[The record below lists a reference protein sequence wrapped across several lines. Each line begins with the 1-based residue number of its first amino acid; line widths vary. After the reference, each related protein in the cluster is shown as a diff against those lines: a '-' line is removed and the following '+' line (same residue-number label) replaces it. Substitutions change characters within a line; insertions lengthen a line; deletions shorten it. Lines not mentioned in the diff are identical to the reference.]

1 MIVDYVSGYLQAY
14 KTCPKSTEEAV
25 KCVRSWGSKC
35 GLPYEIK
42 SDNGP
47 AFSKEWENELN
58 KSGIK
63 VLHSSA
69 YNSQSMGLVECS
81 VRTIKEILKKNGH
94 LSQLT
99 LDEQVF
105 AINARE
111 DGVTGSNN
119 SRFYGRG
126 VRSGLP
132 NSLDRFI
139 DWKEDI
145 KKRGELKERRFLKKE
160 PTVGKLTYEIGES
173 VRLQDIKTKRWDRV
187 GVATGIRVADDG
199 RILSYDIEV
208 DGRETTVLSFF

>member
-1 MIVDYVSGYLQAY
+1 MQCVSGTQSFTGDPLQRSKRRGHILQLFPGQRLQVDYCEKGSQNYLIIVDYVSGYMQAY
-14 KTCPKSTEEAV
+14 KTSRKSTEEAL
-25 KCVRSWGSKC
+25 KCVCSWGSKW

-58 KSGIK
+58 KLGIQ

-69 YNSQSMGLVECS
+69 YNSQSMGLVERS

-94 LSQLT
+94 LSHLM

-105 AINARE
+105 AINAKE
-111 DGVTGSNN
+111 DGITGSNN

-139 DWKEDI
+139 D
-145 KKRGELKERRFLKKE
+145 
-160 PTVGKLTYEIGES
+160 
-173 VRLQDIKTKRWDRV
+173 
-187 GVATGIRVADDG
+187 
-199 RILSYDIEV
+199 
-208 DGRETTVLSFF
+208 